1 MAATMSSKPAS
12 GELQKVVETIES
24 RSLARALPATAV
36 QHRRKGRLSVT
47 VQSAEGGGFHNGSS
61 LISQSH
67 PSMEMASI
75 SRVFIGV
82 QPTRIALRLARRV
95 KPNGPMSVLL
105 VILTLISAAFAAI
118 RARIVHNVRACSS
131 CHGYGISRCS
141 LCSGTGA
148 VGWEGKWSHKE
159 PCPMCVGRRFVEC
172 TECGGHYHRPMF
184 RHIQRSATDLEEELE
199 RQTQPSRRVMVDV
212 LED

>member
-1 MAATMSSKPAS
+1 
-12 GELQKVVETIES
+12 
-24 RSLARALPATAV
+24 
-36 QHRRKGRLSVT
+36 
-47 VQSAEGGGFHNGSS
+47 
-61 LISQSH
+61 
-67 PSMEMASI
+67 MASI

-184 RHIQRSATDLEEELE
+184 RHIQRTAIDVEEELE
-199 RQTQPSRRVMVDV
+199 MRSKPSGVMVNV